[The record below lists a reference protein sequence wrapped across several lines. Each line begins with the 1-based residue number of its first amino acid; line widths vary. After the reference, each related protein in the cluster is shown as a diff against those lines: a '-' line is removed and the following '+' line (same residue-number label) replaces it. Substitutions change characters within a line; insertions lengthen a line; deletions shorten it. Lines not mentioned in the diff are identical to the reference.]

1 MEGTGNKVEKVVGTR
16 TSTQARS
23 HAQKVLPH
31 PNSGEGISTSTTIT
45 KNSPSS
51 NKTGDYLEFKK
62 PSSVWSDDN
71 NSEFAIFK
79 VEKIRKPLPGRSRV
93 NSENNVFSMPVD
105 PASFGEDPARK
116 SKAWNRKYSMNIDYN
131 NPPIDLMNS
140 PIKETIKEQNFEDDE
155 EEKYINPA
163 HRETPLLR
171 HNTFE
176 PKAPWVFKDDR
187 IFLFQ
192 EENEEMNLEDPSD
205 IHMEISNGP
214 ASKFYS
220 LDPLVEEVPRS
231 KDIRMEQEGDS
242 LLNMEV
248 DMEGNYSFFNQ
259 QPNTDGFLS

>member
-51 NKTGDYLEFKK
+51 HKTMDYLEFKK

-105 PASFGEDPARK
+105 SSTFEQDPVRK
-116 SKAWNRKYSMNIDYN
+116 GKAWSRKYSMNIDYN
-131 NPPIDLMNS
+131 NPKIDLINS

-155 EEKYINPA
+155 EEKFMETDP
-163 HRETPLLR
+163 RETPLIR
-171 HNTFE
+171 HNTFQH
-176 PKAPWVFKDDR
+176 KAPWVFNEDR
-187 IFLFQ
+187 IFLFP
-192 EENEEMNLEDPSD
+192 EENEEMNLENPSD

-220 LDPLVEEVPRS
+220 LDPLMEEAPRKQDS
-231 KDIRMEQEGDS
+231 RMDLDGDS

-248 DMEGNYSFFNQ
+248 EMEGNYNFFNQ
-259 QPNTDGFLS
+259 APTPDGFLS